1 MTRLV
6 CIGECMLEL
15 SGALSDAPSLGFG
28 GDTLNTAVYAAR
40 TAAGAIEVAYATAL
54 GDDPFSDH
62 MLAGWRSER
71 LATDLV
77 RRLPGRLPGF
87 YAIETDAAGERRF
100 FYWREQAAVRSLL
113 VPEAEGRA
121 LLARITAADLV
132 YFSGITL
139 AILDAAQR
147 RRLLAAL
154 DEARGRGLQVAYDSN
169 VRPALWPDLATAA
182 AACAAAAAT
191 ADIALVSFDDEKRL
205 AGDADPAATAA
216 RLAGLG
222 ADEVVVKRG
231 EGGVV
236 VHHEGASTAVP
247 AEPAPAVVD
256 TTAAGDSFNGAYLA
270 RRLLGADP
278 VTAARAGVRL
288 ASHVVRHRGALI
300 PLAAMPGRA

>member
-6 CIGECMLEL
+6 AIGECMLEL
-15 SGALSDAPSLGFG
+15 SGGLSDAPSLGFG

-54 GDDPFSDH
+54 GDDPFSER
-62 MLAGWRSER
+62 MMAGWRAER

-87 YAIETDAAGERRF
+87 YAIETDAAGERHF
-100 FYWREQAAVRSLL
+100 YYWREQAAVRSLL

-139 AILDAAQR
+139 AILEDAQR

-169 VRPALWPDLATAA
+169 LRPALWADLATAA
-182 AACAAAAAT
+182 AASAAACAS
-191 ADIALVSFDDEKRL
+191 ADIVLVGFDDEKRL
-205 AGDADPAATAA
+205 AGDADPNATVA
-216 RLAGLG
+216 RLAALG
-222 ADEVVVKRG
+222 PSEVVVKQG
-231 EGGVV
+231 EGGVL
-236 VHHEGASTAVP
+236 VHHEGTSTPVP
-247 AEPAPAVVD
+247 AVRAPTVVD

-278 VTAARAGVRL
+278 VAAAGAGALL

-300 PLAAMPGRA
+300 PRDAMPG